1 MIHSEYTR
9 RKHLSKDVNEL
20 VTSMIAVSD
29 ISENELKFI
38 NDNLS
43 YFKRNLQDMGFHQ
56 FNSSHDLYEI
66 SQFAYSFYDLVE
78 KYEISKKISLSLDK
92 FDEMLRTLH
101 RIIKQSL
108 QLQFIL
114 DNMEKSRVQK
124 EAFTNMKY

>member
-56 FNSSHDLYEI
+56 FNS
-66 SQFAYSFYDLVE
+66 
-78 KYEISKKISLSLDK
+78 
-92 FDEMLRTLH
+92 
-101 RIIKQSL
+101 
-108 QLQFIL
+108 
-114 DNMEKSRVQK
+114 
-124 EAFTNMKY
+124 

>member
-1 MIHSEYTR
+1 MIHSEYRR

-29 ISENELKFI
+29 ISEDELKFI

-92 FDEMLRTLH
+92 FDEMLKTLH

-124 EAFTNMKY
+124 EAFENMKY